1 MGPNGLGT
9 VIVLWLLTTAVVG
22 ATVWFWHFI
31 GERSIRGIAARI
43 ASQVVVIVCA
53 LAAATAT
60 LNHQYD
66 WYVGWGEVRDAV
78 FGVQAS
84 AAKGETKVAG
94 AKAQPRIDAK
104 QEKQQDNSAVVKYRA
119 TRDATQRDLRLAPKP
134 GATGQY
140 VRVTVP
146 GLTGLPQSKRLGRVI
161 VWLPASYTDPTQQD
175 RLYPVIEG
183 FHGAPGGPL
192 DWARVDH
199 VEGVIAKA
207 VADKSVGEPIL
218 VFPDY
223 MPGAVDTECL
233 NGGAVQMETWL
244 TRTVPQWITEH
255 FRVRTSADSWAT
267 MGYSAGGWCSAMAG
281 LLHPDR
287 YAASIVIGGYFTP
300 ELTNWNPF
308 GTAGPP
314 ARYDLLQLA
323 ADHAPRT
330 NLWLQVAA
338 DDPTSGKAS
347 AQLARVARPPL
358 SVTTFNQPGVGHRIS
373 VFMAAL
379 PVGLDWLGRTLPSFA
394 PAKGASS

>member
-9 VIVLWLLTTAVVG
+9 MIALWLLTAGVVG
-22 ATVWFWHFI
+22 VTVWFWQFI
-31 GERSIRGIAARI
+31 GERSIRGIAARL
-43 ASQVVVIVCA
+43 ATQVAVIVCA

-60 LNHQYD
+60 LNHEYD
-66 WYVGWGEVRDAV
+66 WYVGWGEVRDAAL
-78 FGVQAS
+78 GVQPS

-94 AKAQPRIDAK
+94 AKPQPRVDPK
-104 QEKQQDNSAVVKYRA
+104 MQQQQDDSAVAKFRA
-119 TRDATQRDLRLAPKP
+119 TRVATERSLKLIPSP
-134 GATGQY
+134 GPTGQY

-146 GLTGLPQSKRLGRVI
+146 GLTGLPKGRRLGRVI
-161 VWLPASYTDPTQQD
+161 VWLPASYTDPKQQD

-192 DWARVDH
+192 DWKLVDH
-199 VEGVIAKA
+199 VEGVMAKA
-207 VADKSVGEPIL
+207 IADKKVGEPIL

-244 TRTVPQWITEH
+244 TQTVPQWISAH
-255 FRVRTSADSWAT
+255 FRVRTSSDSWAT
-267 MGYSAGGWCSAMAG
+267 MGYSAGGWCSAMAA

-308 GTAGPP
+308 GKAGPP

-323 ADHAPRT
+323 ADRPPRT
-330 NLWLQVAA
+330 SLWLQVADA
-338 DDPTSGKAS
+338 DPTSGKVS

-358 SVTTFNQPGVGHRIS
+358 SVTTFSQPGVGHRIS

-379 PVGLDWLGRTLPSFA
+379 PVGLGWLGKTLPAFA
-394 PAKGASS
+394 PARAAS